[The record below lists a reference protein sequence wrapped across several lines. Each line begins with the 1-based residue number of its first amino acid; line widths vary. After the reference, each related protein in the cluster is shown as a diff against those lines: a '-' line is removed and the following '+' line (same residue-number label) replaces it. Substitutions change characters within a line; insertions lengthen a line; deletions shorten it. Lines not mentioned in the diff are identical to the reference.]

1 MFKTITVGEHEVD
14 FLATAA
20 TPIRFNQVFSG
31 EDFYGIITSE
41 KMSDS
46 TGTIAITKLAYVMAM
61 QARNSRA
68 QNSREPEKLDF
79 HALNNDTFVEWL
91 EQFDPQDINDR
102 LAEIAEVYMT
112 SKKSVASPKK

>member
-1 MFKTITVGEHEVD
+1 MFKTITIGEHEID

-61 QARNSRA
+61 QARNSKDDL
-68 QNSREPEKLDF
+68 PFPKVDY

>member
-1 MFKTITVGEHEVD
+1 MLKTITIGEHEID

-61 QARNSRA
+61 QARNSR
-68 QNSREPEKLDF
+68 EPEKLDF

-91 EQFDPQDINDR
+91 EQFDPQDINDK